1 MFSSTTRAVH
11 IEHFRDLLAEKQ
23 EEARRYHR
31 VAVER
36 PTPARTAAAP
46 APVPDPRVHS
56 DVALLR
62 SWVDRRR
69 LEDIKTLLQGKQYL
83 LDEHVY
89 IGNGKTASQTAL
101 EYATRKEYHDVVAV
115 LREAAGI
122 EEG

>member
-1 MFSSTTRAVH
+1 M
-11 IEHFRDLLAEKQ
+11 
-23 EEARRYHR
+23 
-31 VAVER
+31 
-36 PTPARTAAAP
+36 
-46 APVPDPRVHS
+46 
-56 DVALLR
+56 
-62 SWVDRRR
+62 DRRR